1 MNNKN
6 YYFSN
11 DSVNDRINKE
21 KINISDIDLSLK
33 IINMACKDIA
43 KEKTGKE
50 TNIMLIEELS
60 ELIKAVEKLETE
72 LIKAVVKLERWNNR
86 EITLRYNIDEIY
98 NNLYEELGDV
108 IIMMLQFI
116 HKNNIECEK
125 LLNKMC
131 KKLIRY
137 YETK

>member
-1 MNNKN
+1 MKEDKN
-6 YYFSN
+6 I
-11 DSVNDRINKE
+11 VNLLVS
-21 KINISDIDLSLK
+21 SD

-43 KEKTGKE
+43 ENK
-50 TNIMLIEELS
+50 TNIEVTELLIEELL

-72 LIKAVVKLERWNNR
+72 LIKAVVKLERWNNG
-86 EITLRYNIDEIY
+86 ETTLRYDIDEIF
-98 NNLYEELGDV
+98 NNLYEEMGDV

-116 HKNNIECEK
+116 HKNNIECEE

-137 YETK
+137 YETKQE

>member
-60 ELIKAVEKLETE
+60 ELIKSITKLQRWDNGET
-72 LIKAVVKLERWNNR
+72 
-86 EITLRYNIDEIY
+86 TLRYNIDEIY
-98 NNLYEELGDV
+98 NNLYEEMGDV

-116 HKNNIECEK
+116 HKNNIECEE

-137 YETK
+137 YETKQE

>member
-1 MNNKN
+1 MKENKN
-6 YYFSN
+6 MFKLLFSSN
-11 DSVNDRINKE
+11 
-21 KINISDIDLSLK
+21 
-33 IINMACKDIA
+33 IINMVCNDIA
-43 KEKTGKE
+43 DNK
-50 TNIMLIEELS
+50 TNIQVTELFIEEIS
-60 ELIKAVEKLETE
+60 ELIKPVIKLQRWDNGET
-72 LIKAVVKLERWNNR
+72 
-86 EITLRYNIDEIY
+86 TLRYNIDEIY

-131 KKLIRY
+131 KELIRY

>member
-1 MNNKN
+1 MMEDKN
-6 YYFSN
+6 MLNILFSSN
-11 DSVNDRINKE
+11 I
-21 KINISDIDLSLK
+21 INIVC
-33 IINMACKDIA
+33 NDIA
-43 KEKTGKE
+43 DNKTNRE
-50 TNIMLIEELS
+50 VNEMLVEELS
-60 ELIKAVEKLETE
+60 ELIQAVIKLQRWDNGET
-72 LIKAVVKLERWNNR
+72 
-86 EITLRYNIDEIY
+86 TLRYNIDEIH

-116 HKNNIECEK
+116 YKNNIECEK

>member
-1 MNNKN
+1 MKEDKN
-6 YYFSN
+6 MFNILFSSN
-11 DSVNDRINKE
+11 
-21 KINISDIDLSLK
+21 
-33 IINMACKDIA
+33 IINMVCNDIA
-43 KEKTGKE
+43 DNK
-50 TNIMLIEELS
+50 TNIQVTELLIEELS
-60 ELIKAVEKLETE
+60 ELIQ
-72 LIKAVVKLERWNNR
+72 AVVKLERWDNG
-86 EITLRYNIDEIY
+86 ETTLRYNIDEIY

-137 YETK
+137 YETKQE